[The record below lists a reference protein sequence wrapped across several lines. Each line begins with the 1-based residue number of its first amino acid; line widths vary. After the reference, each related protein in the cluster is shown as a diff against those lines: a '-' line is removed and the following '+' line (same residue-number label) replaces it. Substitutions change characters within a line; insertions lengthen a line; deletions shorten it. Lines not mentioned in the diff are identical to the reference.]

1 VTRKPTH
8 TPPRSV
14 RIGVALWEA
23 AKTRAAERG
32 ETVTDVLVR
41 ALREYV
47 STP

>member
-1 VTRKPTH
+1 MPNQPKTPQRTIRVT
-8 TPPRSV
+8 SDV
-14 RIGVALWEA
+14 WEA

-47 STP
+47 SAP